1 LARPAAPGGF
11 PMHVYLAFMGLLA
24 VTMFLWLLLAF
35 YTDDES

>member
-1 LARPAAPGGF
+1 MR
-11 PMHVYLAFMGLLA
+11 VYLAFMGLLA